1 MDKTLEM
8 EINVLE
14 QQKRV
19 LYLQEEFQKL
29 FLMKMVSDGK
39 TRQLFIYA
47 YRNVL
52 YRVKTENF

>member
-1 MDKTLEM
+1 MDKTL

-39 TRQLFIYA
+39 TRQLVIYA